1 MAFASISSLHGGN
14 TNKSH
19 ASYLSCLPKF
29 TQSPCLARGGQYGIC
44 SCADVMGNFTY
55 QLEQAKRLTCCLIP
69 QSRCCCEAQGSFQAR
84 GQIKATAASLHHSS
98 QQCQT

>member
-29 TQSPCLARGGQYGIC
+29 TQSPYVWPGVVSMAYVHVL
-44 SCADVMGNFTY
+44 M
-55 QLEQAKRLTCCLIP
+55 
-69 QSRCCCEAQGSFQAR
+69 
-84 GQIKATAASLHHSS
+84 
-98 QQCQT
+98 